1 MENNNEFQQA
11 AQSQTAKMIAA
22 ILRGE
27 SPKGSDN
34 PTPTDKTHQ
43 DVLREIE
50 TTYRQIVQPE
60 TAPVE
65 EQK

>member
-1 MENNNEFQQA
+1 MENNNELQRV
-11 AQSQTAKMIAA
+11 AQSQTAQMIAA

-27 SPKGSDN
+27 TPKGTDN
-34 PTPTDKTHQ
+34 PTPTNKTHQ

-50 TTYRQIVQPE
+50 TTYRQIVQPP
-60 TAPVE
+60 TE

>member
-1 MENNNEFQQA
+1 METNNELQRV
-11 AQSQTAKMIAA
+11 AQSQTTQMIAA

-27 SPKGSDN
+27 AVKPTEN
-34 PTPTDKTHQ
+34 PTPTDKTEQ

-50 TTYRQIVQPE
+50 KTYREIIQPSK
-60 TAPVE
+60 E

>member
-1 MENNNEFQQA
+1 MENNNELQRV
-11 AQSQTAKMIAA
+11 AQSQTTQMIAA

-27 SPKGSDN
+27 SPKGSEN
-34 PTPTDKTHQ
+34 PTIADKTHR

-50 TTYRQIVQPE
+50 TTYRQIMEPP
-60 TAPVE
+60 TE